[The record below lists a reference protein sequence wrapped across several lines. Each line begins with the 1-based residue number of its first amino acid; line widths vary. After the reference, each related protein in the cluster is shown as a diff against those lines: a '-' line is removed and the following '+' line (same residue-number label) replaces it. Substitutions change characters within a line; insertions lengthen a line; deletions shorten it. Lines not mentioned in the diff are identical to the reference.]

1 MTFYLKEGDILWPT
15 PENALDIREKLPV
28 GTYAVG
34 AHPMKGFYLRPI
46 TDFDISGKIYGKTT
60 NHAQRILNTFMS
72 RPNTTGVLLNGEK
85 GSGKTMLAKLIS
97 QIAGQQGIS
106 TLVINSPYH
115 GDVFNTFIQ
124 SIDEPCIIVFD
135 EFEKVF
141 DEKQQEAILT
151 LLDGV
156 FPTKKLFILTAND
169 KYKVNMQMRNRPG
182 RIFYMIDY
190 KGLDAQFIEEYC
202 NDNLNNKTHI
212 AQVCRLTL
220 LFDSFNFDML
230 KALVEEM
237 NRYDESPKQAMEM
250 LNAKPYDAGRTKHFI
265 ECVYQGKKV
274 AAGQIY
280 PSAINGNPI
289 AQEEIEI
296 QLEIP
301 TGEKDSDG
309 DDETDSVYL
318 EVTPQHLK
326 KIDMEMGQF
335 TYVVNEGTPEM
346 AVLVFTRES
355 YKAPAYGSYLDLLS

>member
-1 MTFYLKEGDILWPT
+1 MTFYLKDGDLLWPT
-15 PENALDIREKLPV
+15 PENALDIREQLPV

-34 AHPMKGFYLRPI
+34 FNPMKGFYLRPI
-46 TDFDISGKIYGKTT
+46 TDFNIEGKIYGKTPR
-60 NHAQRILNTFMS
+60 HAQRILNTFMD
-72 RPNTTGVLLNGEK
+72 RPNTTGVLLSGEK

-97 QIAGQQGIS
+97 QNAGQQGIS

-156 FPTKKLFILTAND
+156 FPTKKLFVLTVND
-169 KYKVNMQMRNRPG
+169 KWKVNQQIRNRPG
-182 RIFYMIDY
+182 RVFYMIEY
-190 KGLDAQFIEEYC
+190 RGLDVEFIEEYC
-202 NDNLNNKTHI
+202 NDNLRNKSHI
-212 AQVCRLTL
+212 TQVCRLTL

-237 NRYDESPKQAMEM
+237 NRYDETPKQAMEM
-250 LNAKPYDAGRTKHFI
+250 LNAKPYDAGRTKHYI
-265 ECVYQGKKV
+265 EVAYKGKKIQT
-274 AAGQIY
+274 GQIY

-296 QLEIP
+296 QLELP
-301 TGEKDSDG
+301 TGVKDSDG
-309 DDETDSVYL
+309 DDEIESVYL
-318 EVTPQHLK
+318 TVTPQDLK
-326 KIDMEMGQF
+326 KIDMENGQF
-335 TYVVNEGTPEM
+335 TYVVKEGTPEM
-346 AVLVFTRES
+346 AVLVFTREA